1 MYVQGMTY
9 MPQLVK
15 ISDVQELLQHSQRAV
30 IAVSG
35 GADSMMLLHWFAQH
49 RDKFTTEFLV
59 VHVNHNIMGASAQ
72 WAQQVQQ
79 ASQAWGFEHV
89 VVELEK
95 NQLQGNLEHAAR
107 RARYQAFCQQDIDC
121 IITAHHA
128 NDQIENFLLRIFR
141 GSGIKGLKA
150 MTAQASCWFDPH
162 KQVVRP
168 LLNVTR
174 EQIMDYNRHHDIS
187 WCHDPSNQ
195 DTTYDRN
202 YIRGVIWPTVLQRFD
217 IADVNALRSIHH
229 LGEAWDLVN
238 CLADQDL
245 QTVTIDAVTWSWPKL
260 RDLGYLRIKNLLLR
274 VLDQT
279 NQYGYSVGHIENFA
293 RGLLAATSDSRTELS
308 LKTLTIQKHGH
319 KIHLLGGKLD
329 TLVPKT

>member
-1 MYVQGMTY
+1 MTY
-9 MPQLVK
+9 MPELVK
-15 ISDVQELLQHSQRAV
+15 ISDVQELLQGSNRAV

-49 RDKFTTEFLV
+49 RGKFATEFLV
-59 VHVNHNIMGASAQ
+59 VHVNHNINAQSNQ
-72 WAQQVQQ
+72 WAQHVERAAANGGFTCVVQT
-79 ASQAWGFEHV
+79 
-89 VVELEK
+89 LDK
-95 NQLQGNLEHAAR
+95 NQLHGNLEHAAR
-107 RARYQAFCQQDIDC
+107 RARYQAFCQQDVDC

-150 MTAQASCWFDPH
+150 MPAQTSCWFDPH

-174 EQIMDYNRHHDIS
+174 EQIMDYNRHYDIA

-217 IADVNALRSIHH
+217 IADVNTLRSINH

-245 QTVTIDAVTWSWPKL
+245 QIVSIDAVTWSWP
-260 RDLGYLRIKNLLLR
+260 RVRNLGYLRIKNLLLR
-274 VLDQT
+274 ILDKT
-279 NQYGYSVGHIENFA
+279 NQYGYSVGHIESFA
-293 RGLLAATSDSRTELS
+293 RGLVAATSDSRTELS

-319 KIHLLGGKLD
+319 KINLCGEKLD
-329 TLVPKT
+329 TLVIKT